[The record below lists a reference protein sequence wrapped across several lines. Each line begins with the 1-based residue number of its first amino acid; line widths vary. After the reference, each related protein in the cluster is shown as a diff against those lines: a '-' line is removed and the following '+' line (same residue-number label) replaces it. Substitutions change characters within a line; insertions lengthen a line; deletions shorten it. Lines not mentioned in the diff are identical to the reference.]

1 MASPLRIDGAHAAR
15 MYDYYLGGKD
25 NFPADRAAAAR
36 VVDLLPSA
44 PTGSRA
50 NRRFLGRAVRFAAGR
65 GISQFLDIG
74 TGLPS
79 SDNTHEVAQAAVPDA
94 RVVYVDNDP
103 IVLSHARAKLRSTA
117 EGRIAYL
124 DGDFRDPASILDAP
138 QTKAL
143 LDLSQPVALLLVA
156 LLHFIP
162 DAEEPADLLA
172 RYRDALAPGSVL
184 VLTHGTGELLP
195 PAVAESVTLAYARA
209 GLDIVSRTHA
219 EVAGFF
225 GELDLVQPG
234 VVPVHEWRPDNDED
248 RGLTAIEVP
257 GYAGVAVKRG

>member
-1 MASPLRIDGAHAAR
+1 MAPPLRINGPHAAR

-50 NRRFLGRAVRFAAGR
+50 NRRFLGRAVRFAADL
-65 GISQFLDIG
+65 GIRQFLDIG

-79 SDNTHEVAQAAVPDA
+79 RDNTHEVAQAAAPDA

-117 EGRIAYL
+117 EGRIAYV

-138 QTKAL
+138 ETKAL
-143 LDLSQPVALLLVA
+143 LDLTRPVALLVVA

-162 DAEEPADLLA
+162 DAEDPAGLLV
-172 RYRDALAPGSVL
+172 RYRDALPPGSVL
-184 VLTHGTGELLP
+184 VLTHGTGELMP
-195 PAVAESVTLAYARA
+195 PEVAAAVTLAYSRA
-209 GLDIVSRTHA
+209 GLDIVSRTRA
-219 EVAGFF
+219 EVLEYF
-225 GELDLVQPG
+225 GDLELVEPG
-234 VVPVHEWRPDNDED
+234 VVPVHEWRPDSDED
-248 RGLTAIEVP
+248 RALTRLDVP
-257 GYAGVAVKRG
+257 GYAGVALKSG